1 MYVLVCVKAKRK
13 EYVKPIID
21 YKKERCRLESCQKDI
36 TNRKQQDENSQTKKE
51 TQYFD
56 FEPI

>member
-36 TNRKQQDENSQTKKE
+36 TNRK
-51 TQYFD
+51 
-56 FEPI
+56 